1 MDQKRS
7 IAKMGSHIDEVTKRH
22 VVCIPYPAQGHLNPM
37 MKLAKLLHSRG
48 GFHIS
53 YVNTDYNHRRLLKS
67 RGSATLDGLPDF
79 RFHSIPDGL
88 PHSEFEDATQ
98 DIPALCESTKNTCT
112 APFRDLLLKLNASSD
127 IPPVSYV
134 ISDACMSFTLD
145 ATKELGIPEVVF
157 WTPSACGV
165 LGYANYRRLAEE
177 GLFPLKDEKDLTNGY
192 LNTPVD
198 WIPAM
203 QGIQLKDF
211 PTFIRTTDKND
222 SMFNFLSREI
232 DRTSRASAVI
242 INTFRPLEL
251 PVLDSLSTIFPPI
264 YPIGP
269 LTLMLDQIN
278 HHDDNNSSS
287 SLNSITSSLWKEEP
301 ECLQWLNTKE
311 PNSVVYVNFGSITVV
326 TRQHMV
332 EFAWGLANSNKTFL
346 WVIRPDLVRGE
357 SAMLPEEFVAETRDR
372 GMLASWCP
380 QEEVL
385 KHPAIGGFLSHM
397 GWNSTMDSVCNG
409 VPLVCWPFFAEQQ
422 TNCWFACS
430 VWGIGMEI
438 DSDVKRGE
446 VEDLVRELMEGEKG
460 KEMKLKA
467 EEWKKL
473 AVAATQPGGSSR
485 RSFDELVELLQG
497 RK

>member
-1 MDQKRS
+1 
-7 IAKMGSHIDEVTKRH
+7 MGSHGGANSSTKRH

-37 MKLAKLLHSRG
+37 MKLAKLLHSLG

-53 YVNTDYNHRRLLKS
+53 YVNTNYNHRRLLKS
-67 RGSATLDGLPDF
+67 RGSSLDGLPDF

-88 PHSEFEDATQ
+88 PDSEFEDATQ

-112 APFRDLLLKLNASSD
+112 APFRDLLLELNAD
-127 IPPVSYV
+127 DEVPPVSFV

-145 ATKELGIPEVVF
+145 ATEELGIPEVVF

-165 LGYANYRRLAEE
+165 LAYANYRRLARE

-211 PTFIRTTDKND
+211 PNFIRTTDENAT
-222 SMFNFLSREI
+222 MFNFLATEI

-242 INTFRPLEL
+242 FNTFHRLEQ
-251 PVLDSLSTIFPPI
+251 PVLDSLSAIFPPI

-269 LTLMLDQIN
+269 LTLMLDQIITPN
-278 HHDDNNSSS
+278 PNNN
-287 SLNSITSSLWKEEP
+287 LNSINSSLWKEEP

-332 EFAWGLANSNKTFL
+332 EFAWGLANSKKTFL
-346 WVIRPDLVRGE
+346 WIVRPDLVRGE
-357 SAMLPEEFVAETRDR
+357 SALLPEEFAAETRDR

-397 GWNSTMDSVCNG
+397 GWNSTLDSVCNG
-409 VPLVCWPFFAEQQ
+409 VPMVCWPFFAEQQ
-422 TNCWFACS
+422 TNCWSACGE
-430 VWGIGMEI
+430 WGIGMEI

-446 VEDLVRELMEGEKG
+446 VEELVRELMEGRRG

-473 AVAATQPGGSSR
+473 AIAATQPGGSSR
-485 RSFDELVELLQG
+485 RSFDGLVELLRG
-497 RK
+497 GGGSKLADKE